1 MNVLDT
7 SAWLEILTGGPRA
20 DRFLAVA
27 RIDCCLLVPSLIVAE
42 VVHHVHVHLGDGPA
56 IDALAALS
64 RGASVPFTA
73 SMAGATARAAE
84 EFGLSFR
91 NSLIYAQARHCAAD
105 LWTMEPAFEPLPGV
119 RYVPRPAPDRPIH

>member
-20 DRFLAVA
+20 DRFLGVA
-27 RIDCCLLVPSLIVAE
+27 RLKPSLLVPSLIVAE
-42 VVHHVHVHLGDGPA
+42 VVHHVHVHLGDSAA

-64 RGASVPFTA
+64 HGTPVPFTA

-84 EFGLSFR
+84 EYGLSFR

-119 RYVPRPAPDRPIH
+119 RYVPRPSRERLIH

>member
-7 SAWLEILTGGPRA
+7 SAWLEILAGGPRA
-20 DRFLAVA
+20 DRFLGVA
-27 RIDCCLLVPSLIVAE
+27 RIHGYLLVPSLIVAE
-42 VVHHVHVHLGDGPA
+42 VVHHVHAHLGDSAA

-64 RGASVPFTA
+64 RGTPVPFTA
-73 SMAGATARAAE
+73 SMAGAAARAAE

-91 NSLIYAQARHCAAD
+91 HSLIYAQARHCGAD

-119 RYVPRPAPDRPIH
+119 RYVPRPPPDRPIH